1 MGQKWCLWDKNCH
14 FGNFQIKTSFWHKRG
29 LFDTTL
35 VFSSQKLSFRHNFG
49 HYDTHMVILIQ
60 KWLFR
65 DKGVHFEYE
74 IHIMNGHLVTKMVIS
89 TKMSHFDSNIQSVTN
104 RFYSS
109 VSSESGFRI
118 WVKMSR
124 LKILDHTLKSMTSF
138 LTLVINQVINF
149 EFLTL
154 FVQFLTNSR
163 SYYMNHIY

>member
-1 MGQKWCLWDKNCH
+1 M
-14 FGNFQIKTSFWHKRG
+14 KTSFWHKKG

-49 HYDTHMVILIQ
+49 HYDT
-60 KWLFR
+60 
-65 DKGVHFEYE
+65 Y
-74 IHIMNGHLVTKMVIS
+74 MVIS
-89 TKMSHFDSNIQSVTN
+89 IDYFETKVVILNMKFISWMVIWWKNGHFDKKIQSVTN
-104 RFYSS
+104 MFYSS

-124 LKILDHTLKSMTSF
+124 LKILDHTLKFMTSI
-138 LTLVINQVINF
+138 LTLVMNQVVNF

-163 SYYMNHIY
+163 SYYMIHM